1 MGTFLRLWAQV
12 VARPVARWPEPAT
25 SGGPACPHHIG
36 VQIELAVAVVALAA
50 WIGIALHPARPWDLR
65 PIAED
70 DLAPPA
76 PSAWPSVGV
85 VVPARNESGSLP
97 ETLPALLAQDYP
109 GHWWVVVVDDRS
121 SDDTAA
127 VARRLGGRRV
137 QVLTG
142 GPLPDGWAGKVW
154 AMAQG
159 AKAGGT
165 ADYLWLTDADIRHGP
180 GSLRRLV
187 AESEAW
193 GLALNSRMARLRA
206 RSAAERLLIPPFLF
220 FFNLLYPM
228 RWVNGPG
235 ATAAAA
241 GGCILVRRRDLERAG
256 GFAVIRGEIID
267 DVHLAS
273 AIKHAGGRIRLA
285 VSRGEVAS
293 VRAYGGPGPL
303 WRMVRRSA
311 FDQLGYSWA
320 LLVGT
325 LAGLGLLFAVPPL
338 SVVAA
343 LVGWGVA
350 GLGRLALGL
359 IGVAAWG
366 LMTLVF
372 TPSVALFEIS
382 PAWSLTLPLGGLL
395 YAAMTLDSA
404 LRHAAGR
411 RQEW

>member
-1 MGTFLRLWAQV
+1 M
-12 VARPVARWPEPAT
+12 
-25 SGGPACPHHIG
+25 
-36 VQIELAVAVVALAA
+36 QIQIAVAAIALAA

-65 PIAED
+65 PVAED
-70 DLAPPA
+70 EPAPP
-76 PSAWPSVGV
+76 PPAWPSVGV
-85 VVPARNESGSLP
+85 VVPARDESRLLP

-109 GHWWVVVVDDRS
+109 GRWRLVLVDDRS
-121 SDDTAA
+121 EDDTAA
-127 VARRLGGRRV
+127 VARRVGGRRV

-142 GPLPDGWAGKVW
+142 TPLPEGWAGKVW

-159 AKAGGT
+159 VAAVG
-165 ADYLWLTDADIRHGP
+165 AVDYLWLTDADIRHGP
-180 GSLRRLV
+180 GSLRRMV

-193 GLALNSRMARLRA
+193 GLALNSRMARLRT

-256 GFAVIRGEIID
+256 GLAAIRGEIID

-273 AIKHAGGRIRLA
+273 AVKRAGGRVRLA

-320 LLVGT
+320 LLLGT

-338 SVVAA
+338 SVLAA
-343 LVGWGVA
+343 IVGWEPA
-350 GLGRLALGL
+350 SAGRLALGL
-359 IGVAAWG
+359 VGATAWG

-372 TPSVALFEIS
+372 RPSVALFEIS
-382 PAWSLTLPLGGLL
+382 PAWALTLPLGGLL

-411 RQEW
+411 RHEW